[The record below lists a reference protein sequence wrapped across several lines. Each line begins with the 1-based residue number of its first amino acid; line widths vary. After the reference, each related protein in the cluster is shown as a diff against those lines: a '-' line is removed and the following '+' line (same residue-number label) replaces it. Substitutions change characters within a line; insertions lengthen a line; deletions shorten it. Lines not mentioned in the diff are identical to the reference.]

1 MALLRSPISPELE
14 VRISGEGVYLR
25 HPLPGDF
32 GPWSRLRAESRAF
45 LEPWEPVWPADDLT
59 RAAFRRRL
67 RRYQRDIREDLAY
80 PFLIF
85 RKGDD
90 RLMGGCTLSN
100 VRRGVAQAASLGYW
114 VGEPF
119 ANRGVM
125 SGAVRAL
132 LSWAFDELKLHRVEA
147 ACLPA
152 NEPSRRLLRRCGF
165 TEEGYARAYLRI
177 NGAWQDHIL
186 FAILRSDPR
195 G

>member
-1 MALLRSPISPELE
+1 MAFLRSPISPEHE
-14 VRISGEGVYLR
+14 VRISGEGLYLR

-32 GPWSRLRAESRAF
+32 AAWSRLRAQSRAF

-67 RRYQRDIREDLAY
+67 RRYQRDIREDVAY

-100 VRRGVAQAASLGYW
+100 VRRGVAQSASLGYW

-119 ANRGVM
+119 ANQGVM
-125 SGAVRAL
+125 TAAVRAL
-132 LSWAFDELKLHRVEA
+132 LPYVFDELQLHRVEA
-147 ACLPA
+147 ACLPN
-152 NEPSRRLLRRCGF
+152 NEPSKRLLRHCGF

-177 NGAWQDHIL
+177 NGAWQDHVL

>member
-1 MALLRSPISPELE
+1 MALLRSPISPEHE
-14 VRISGEGVYLR
+14 IRITGDGLYLR
-25 HPLPGDF
+25 HPLPGDYEA
-32 GPWSRLRAESRAF
+32 WSRLRARSRAF

-59 RAAFRRRL
+59 RGAFRRRL
-67 RRYQRDIREDLAY
+67 RRYQRDIREDTAY

-85 RKGDD
+85 RSPDD
-90 RLMGGCTLSN
+90 RMLGGCTLSN

-119 ANRGVM
+119 KNQGVM
-125 SGAVRAL
+125 TRAVRAL
-132 LSWAFDELKLHRVEA
+132 LPFAFDHLKLHRVEA

-177 NGAWQDHIL
+177 NGAWQDHVL
-186 FAILRSDPR
+186 FAILQSDPR
-195 G
+195 D